1 MNGISVQD
9 RYDQFQEPAVS
20 NIVSDFTKKPC
31 GRFLLV
37 IPTAGGKTFTG
48 VKAINRLYETGV
60 LNPAQ
65 DRVLWTAHR
74 RELIVQAEDTFKRF
88 GESYPHRPNFVGN
101 VNFSMIAGA
110 EQLLTPQSK
119 IKLVVIDEAHHA
131 AIKNVYYR
139 PLFAHA
145 QVGILGLTATP
156 SRHDGDP
163 LEFER
168 ESFSIGFPDLVKKGI
183 VLKPEVRKVEG
194 GSFNITDIDD
204 EASLEQ
210 LNNEARNNKIIAEL
224 IKRADEYKKVI
235 IYVGTVNHVKSLYEQ
250 LRKSPL
256 KGSYD
261 SISFITGNENSRNQE
276 RDEFI
281 KEEKKFKRSILVNVA
296 VLTEGYDDPSVNTVV
311 MATPSRSKLYY
322 MQAMGRAIRY
332 DPDDSLKKAFCV
344 EVEDNLPNIRY
355 RIDNRWLFSDVSDA
369 LEPAV
374 IDEQYG
380 SAEELKA
387 ALAALFDSH
396 DVPAEHRRYPVY
408 DKDQRFSVLLFKR
421 YLAPGKYVHFPVVL
435 TNDNRLQVVNM
446 FNFLS
451 ERMENFRKRGIVADA
466 AFRMVGT
473 TAFTLLDDESKRR
486 WVYDAMKSA
495 VPRESL
501 AEVDTHSEAGF
512 PWIRFAAFHYYQPA
526 FPNGLLEFVQD
537 MVNRD
542 DVLNNIKSRDFEK
555 GSYLLRLPLPLK
567 SAIGKI
573 VTSSEFSVVETIVQR
588 LRTVRTEQGDKDH
601 RQDVYRLLAESVIPI
616 EQAHVDSLVTIAR
629 TDEPYSFQLT

>member
-1 MNGISVQD
+1 M
-9 RYDQFQEPAVS
+9 
-20 NIVSDFTKKPC
+20 
-31 GRFLLV
+31 
-37 IPTAGGKTFTG
+37 
-48 VKAINRLYETGV
+48 

-110 EQLLTPQSK
+110 EQLLAPQSK

-224 IKRADEYKKVI
+224 IKHADEYKKVI

-332 DPDDSLKKAFCV
+332 DPDDSLKK
-344 EVEDNLPNIRY
+344 
-355 RIDNRWLFSDVSDA
+355 
-369 LEPAV
+369 
-374 IDEQYG
+374 
-380 SAEELKA
+380 
-387 ALAALFDSH
+387 
-396 DVPAEHRRYPVY
+396 
-408 DKDQRFSVLLFKR
+408 
-421 YLAPGKYVHFPVVL
+421 
-435 TNDNRLQVVNM
+435 
-446 FNFLS
+446 
-451 ERMENFRKRGIVADA
+451 
-466 AFRMVGT
+466 
-473 TAFTLLDDESKRR
+473 
-486 WVYDAMKSA
+486 
-495 VPRESL
+495 
-501 AEVDTHSEAGF
+501 
-512 PWIRFAAFHYYQPA
+512 
-526 FPNGLLEFVQD
+526 
-537 MVNRD
+537 
-542 DVLNNIKSRDFEK
+542 
-555 GSYLLRLPLPLK
+555 
-567 SAIGKI
+567 
-573 VTSSEFSVVETIVQR
+573 
-588 LRTVRTEQGDKDH
+588 
-601 RQDVYRLLAESVIPI
+601 
-616 EQAHVDSLVTIAR
+616 
-629 TDEPYSFQLT
+629 